1 MQKNGERMLCMV
13 VPRLGIMR
21 KKCYFTNLPTMIFAV
36 DSSAEYVGAY
46 NAPRHPPSI

>member
-21 KKCYFTNLPTMIFAV
+21 KKCYFTNLPTMILPP
-36 DSSAEYVGAY
+36 AEAL
-46 NAPRHPPSI
+46 NM